1 MGFRGVLFDKDGT
14 LLDYYATWMPVNWRV
29 ARAASGGDPAL
40 AERLLT
46 AGGYDRG
53 SGRIAAGSPLAAGNT
68 RQIAR
73 LFAEQLPGRGLE
85 DLILQIDAI
94 FVEAG
99 RQGAVAV
106 PGLGATLKRLRAR
119 GLALGVATSDSET
132 GAYGSLA
139 PFGIL
144 ELMDFVCGYDSG
156 HGEKPDPGPVEGFCR
171 STGLA
176 AGEVVV
182 VGDNRHDMDMALAA
196 GAGLRVGV
204 LTGTS
209 GHQDL
214 APHADHVLASIA
226 DLEALLDGLG

>member
-29 ARAASGGDPAL
+29 ARLAADGDPAL
-40 AERLLT
+40 AERLLM
-46 AGGYDRG
+46 AGGYDPR
-53 SGRIAAGSPLAAGNT
+53 SGRIAPGSPLAAGNT
-68 RQIAR
+68 REIAV
-73 LFAEQLPGRGLE
+73 LFAAHLPDRRLD
-85 DLILQIDAI
+85 DLIEQIDAV

-99 RQGAVAV
+99 HQGAVAV
-106 PGLGATLKRLRAR
+106 PGLAQTLMRLRAR
-119 GLALGVATSDSET
+119 GLALGVATSDSEA

-156 HGEKPDPGPVEGFCR
+156 HGEKPGPGPVEGFCR
-171 STGLA
+171 VAGLA

-182 VGDNRHDMDMALAA
+182 VGDNCHDMEMALAA
-196 GAGLRVGV
+196 GAGLKVGV

-209 GHQDL
+209 ERRDL